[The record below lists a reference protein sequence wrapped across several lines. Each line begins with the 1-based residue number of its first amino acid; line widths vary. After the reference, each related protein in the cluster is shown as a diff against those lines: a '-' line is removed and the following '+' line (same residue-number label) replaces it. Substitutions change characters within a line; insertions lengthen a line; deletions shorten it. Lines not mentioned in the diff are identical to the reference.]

1 MYIYVVRV
9 ANEIGQVGR
18 FVLVTNVKFEEIVQ
32 FRSIHLTLNRCEL
45 LIVNVEEVY
54 ETISIIHGQ

>member
-18 FVLVTNVKFEEIVQ
+18 FVLVTNVKFEEIV
-32 FRSIHLTLNRCEL
+32 
-45 LIVNVEEVY
+45 
-54 ETISIIHGQ
+54 